1 MLWSESEID
10 NDTSAVEAEDRAQID
25 AAIAKH
31 AQESAVPD
39 VDLSGSGDD
48 EDATVAAPAPAAPA
62 AAASSSA
69 AAAVARDGPQKSRSG
84 RIYKRAV
91 PFGE

>member
-10 NDTSAVEAEDRAQID
+10 NYNFSVEAEDRAQID

-39 VDLSGSGDD
+39 VDSSGSGDD
-48 EDATVAAPAPAAPA
+48 EDATVAAPGTPPPPQRHRR
-62 AAASSSA
+62 
-69 AAAVARDGPQKSRSG
+69 ARRPQ
-84 RIYKRAV
+84 
-91 PFGE
+91 